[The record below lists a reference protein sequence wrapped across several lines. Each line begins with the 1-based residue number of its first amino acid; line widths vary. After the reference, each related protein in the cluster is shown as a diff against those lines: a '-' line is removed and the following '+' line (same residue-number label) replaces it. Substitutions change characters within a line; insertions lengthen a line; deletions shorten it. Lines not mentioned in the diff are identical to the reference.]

1 MPDTPQRIACDT
13 SQKLAIRFGETI
25 RAYEKSESLKVSDLK
40 LIPLVFAGWAR
51 YLMGIDDNLNKFELS
66 PDPLLDKVVPMVED
80 IKIGDTDVHS
90 RLEKLFSDASIFGVN
105 LYEVGLGELSEN
117 YFVELIAGKGAVRET
132 LKKYVG

>member
-1 MPDTPQRIACDT
+1 
-13 SQKLAIRFGETI
+13 
-25 RAYEKSESLKVSDLK
+25 
-40 LIPLVFAGWAR
+40 
-51 YLMGIDDNLNKFELS
+51 MGIDDNLNKFELS
-66 PDPLLDKVVPMVED
+66 PDPLLDKVVPMVAD